1 MPLGFQIL
9 GRSGGAR
16 RGRLTTPHGTVET
29 PAFMP
34 VGTLGAVKGVTP
46 QELSAAGASIML
58 SNLYHLALR
67 PGVDIVERLGGLHAF
82 TGWSGPILTDSGG
95 FQVFSLEGLRKV
107 DDGGVSFRSHLDGS
121 PLRFTPEGVVD
132 LQARMGVDVAMV
144 LDECPPWPI
153 DREAAEASW
162 RRTLAWARRARE
174 TFGGHRGDHGG
185 GVFGIVQGSVFPD
198 LRQRAARELAE
209 LDFDGYAIGGVSVG
223 EPDRDRRSIVE
234 ETAPALP
241 EDRPRYLMGVGYP
254 EDILHAVGQGIDLF
268 DCVLPARNARHG
280 ILFTRQGILRIKNAR
295 YKDDPRPIDPE
306 CGCPA
311 CARGAR
317 GEPIPRAF
325 LHHLMRSGELTAAVL
340 ATLHNL
346 RYYLDFLGDIRQS
359 ITLGTYPPGD
369 RTHDSDTSC
378 LDDAGF
384 PGRGALPLA
393 ERSSHARRHGDLL
406 LPAHRADAQAPEDP
420 ADPRGDLEEG
430 GPGHHQRRDLR

>member
-1 MPLGFQIL
+1 MPLSFQIL
-9 GRSGGAR
+9 ATSGRAR
-16 RGRLTTPHGTVET
+16 CGRLTTPHGTVET

-67 PGVDIVERLGGLHAF
+67 PGVDTVERLGGLHAF

-121 PLRFTPEGVVD
+121 LLRFTPEGVVD

-153 DREAAEASW
+153 DRQAAGASW
-162 RRTLAWARRARE
+162 RRTLAWARQSREAWEARVS
-174 TFGGHRGDHGG
+174 HHGG
-185 GVFGIVQGSVFPD
+185 GLFGIVQGSVFPD
-198 LRQRAARELAE
+198 LRQQAAGELAGLE
-209 LDFDGYAIGGVSVG
+209 FDGYAIGGVSVG
-223 EPDRDRRSIVE
+223 EPDRDRREIVE
-234 ETAPALP
+234 WTAPALP
-241 EDRPRYLMGVGYP
+241 ADRPRYLMGVGYP
-254 EDILHAVGQGIDLF
+254 QDILHAVSQGVDLF

-280 ILFTRQGILRIKNAR
+280 VLFTRQGVLKIRNAR
-295 YKDDPRPIDPE
+295 YKEDPRPVDPE

-311 CARGAR
+311 CARAGR
-317 GEPIPRAF
+317 IPRAF
-325 LHHLMRSGELTAAVL
+325 LHHLARSGEITAAVL

-346 RYYLDFLGDIRQS
+346 RFYLDFLEDIRQS

-369 RTHDSDTSC
+369 IKYDPDPSC
-378 LDDAGF
+378 LDDAGL
-384 PGRGALPLA
+384 PGPGLPGALRLA
-393 ERSSHARRHGDLL
+393 
-406 LPAHRADAQAPEDP
+406 
-420 ADPRGDLEEG
+420 
-430 GPGHHQRRDLR
+430 